1 MTKAAILGKMLTW
14 LCTCGHMLDHSSGLV
29 QPHNLCRFGTDPPT
43 QQCSEKGTL
52 CPHCEEARVVA
63 TGRQEVDAPSEDSFQ
78 DNMLGPI
85 LIGSKT
91 NLDCNAHAH
100 NAQIY
105 ISWGLWTWH
114 IAFFCQIR
122 KGRPQ
127 YSKIKLRTQEEEK
140 LHAQMLK
147 CISLYK
153 YISIARVSFEKVI
166 DFWVGGKFPLGTE
179 RATLLRLLSVTALL
193 SDNQRGEK
201 MTGTLSQRPQNTQ
214 SCFFYNP
221 EWFFGFRPYLRS
233 LYIRKS
239 QRKVQK

>member
-52 CPHCEEARVVA
+52 CPSLWRSLCRCNRKTRSWCSLWRLFPGQHAGA
-63 TGRQEVDAPSEDSFQ
+63 DIKSQ
-78 DNMLGPI
+78 
-85 LIGSKT
+85 T

-166 DFWVGGKFPLGTE
+166 DFWVGGNFPLGTE

-233 LYIRKS
+233 LYISKS

>member
-1 MTKAAILGKMLTW
+1 MKFWVKCW
-14 LCTCGHMLDHSSGLV
+14 PHFCTCGHMLDHSRGLECNPTISV
-29 QPHNLCRFGTDPPT
+29 DLAPT
-43 QQCSEKGTL
+43 QPAVLPKRDALPSLRRSSCRCNRKTRSWCSLWRPFPGQHAGADIKS
-52 CPHCEEARVVA
+52 
-63 TGRQEVDAPSEDSFQ
+63 Q
-78 DNMLGPI
+78 
-85 LIGSKT
+85 T